1 MSGIET
7 KEKMLVSQEE
17 KGITRRDVLKMG
29 GAAALGVVA
38 STFPKKDIFAQARH
52 LTGRRLAMVINLD
65 KCTGCHACS
74 VSCKAEFAVP
84 LGVWRSW
91 VKIEEKGRFPNTGRF
106 FLPHL
111 CNHCD
116 EPACMKVCPTGAT
129 SQREDGIVKIDEKIC
144 VGCKLCV
151 AACPYK
157 ARFLHPNKKIAD
169 KCDFCLHRVDKGI
182 VPSCVNTCP
191 AKARIFGDLNDP
203 KSEVSKL
210 MERKPVQVL
219 KPELGTE
226 PQVFY
231 ISAERLTEGE
241 VKRR

>member
-1 MSGIET
+1 MPKTER
-7 KEKMLVSQEE
+7 KEKATDVAQKS
-17 KGITRRDVLKMG
+17 KGLTRRDVLKLGGIMVL
-29 GAAALGVVA
+29 GAAASA
-38 STFPKKDIFAQARH
+38 IPKKDAFARTRH
-52 LTGRRLAMVINLD
+52 LAGRRLAMVIDLR

-74 VSCKAEFAVP
+74 VSCKAEFDVP

-91 VKIEEKGRFPNTGRF
+91 VKIEEKGSYPNTGRF

-116 EPACMKVCPTGAT
+116 EPACMKVCPSGAT
-129 SQREDGIVKIDEKIC
+129 TQREDGIVKVDEKKC
-144 VGCKLCV
+144 VGCKLCIT
-151 AACPYK
+151 ACPYE
-157 ARFLHPNKKIAD
+157 ARFFHPEKRIAD

-182 VPSCVNTCP
+182 VPSCVNTCL
-191 AKARIFGDLNDP
+191 ANARTFGDLNDT

-210 MERKPVQVL
+210 VGRNPVQVL

-231 ISAERLTEGE
+231 ISAERLTEGGE
-241 VKRR
+241 KP